1 MIIPRTTLEVVFG
14 IRNKA
19 TIRKD
24 QVTHKTQ
31 DTEVIRRKIRIERG
45 QCSKIINLTLT
56 SISMD
61 HRAVT
66 TMSLQEM
73 VGGTMMM
80 MMKMLTEVA
89 QRTTNHQ
96 LLTLITMQEI
106 KAMIMTD
113 EAENRPTAPNLTST
127 SIQTNGKVSRHRTQ
141 SEITPPTHILVNMI
155 RT

>member
-1 MIIPRTTLEVVFG
+1 MIIPRITLEVVFG
-14 IRNKA
+14 IRNKV

-24 QVTHKTQ
+24 QVTRRTQ
-31 DTEVIRRKIRIERG
+31 VTEVIRRRIRTERG

-61 HRAVT
+61 HPAET

-80 MMKMLTEVA
+80 MMKMMTEAA

-96 LLTLITMQEI
+96 PLTLITMKET
-106 KAMIMTD
+106 KAMMMTD
-113 EAENRPTAPNLTST
+113 EAENRHTDLNLIST

>member
-14 IRNKA
+14 IRNKV

-24 QVTHKTQ
+24 QVTRRTQ

-61 HRAVT
+61 HPAVT

-80 MMKMLTEVA
+80 MTMMTEAA

-96 LLTLITMQEI
+96 LLTLITMKEI

-113 EAENRPTAPNLTST
+113 EAENRPTDLNLIST
-127 SIQTNGKVSRHRTQ
+127 SIQTNGKVSRHRTR

>member
-1 MIIPRTTLEVVFG
+1 MIVPRTTLEVVFG

-24 QVTHKTQ
+24 QVTRRTQ
-31 DTEVIRRKIRIERG
+31 VTEVIRRRIRTERG

-61 HRAVT
+61 HPAVT

-80 MMKMLTEVA
+80 MTMMTEAA

-96 LLTLITMQEI
+96 LLTLITMKEI

-113 EAENRPTAPNLTST
+113 EAENRHTDLNLIST

>member
-1 MIIPRTTLEVVFG
+1 MIVPRTILEVVFG
-14 IRNKA
+14 IRNKV

-24 QVTHKTQ
+24 QVTRRTQ
-31 DTEVIRRKIRIERG
+31 VTEVIRRRIRTERG
-45 QCSKIINLTLT
+45 QCNKIINLTLT

-61 HRAVT
+61 HPAVT

-73 VGGTMMM
+73 VGGTMMT
-80 MMKMLTEVA
+80 MKMMIEAT

-96 LLTLITMQEI
+96 PLTLITMKEI
-106 KAMIMTD
+106 KAMMTTD
-113 EAENRPTAPNLTST
+113 EAANRPTDLNLIST
-127 SIQTNGKVSRHRTQ
+127 SIQTNGKVSRHHTQ

>member
-61 HRAVT
+61 HPAVT

-80 MMKMLTEVA
+80 MTMMTEAA

-113 EAENRPTAPNLTST
+113 AAENRPTAPNLTST

>member
-1 MIIPRTTLEVVFG
+1 MIVPRTTLEVVFG

-24 QVTHKTQ
+24 QVTRRTQ
-31 DTEVIRRKIRIERG
+31 VTEVIRRRIRTERG

-61 HRAVT
+61 HPAVT

-80 MMKMLTEVA
+80 MTMMTEAA
-89 QRTTNHQ
+89 QRITNHQ
-96 LLTLITMQEI
+96 LLTLITMKEI

-113 EAENRPTAPNLTST
+113 EAENRHTDLNLIST
-127 SIQTNGKVSRHRTQ
+127 SIQTNGKVSRHHTQ